1 MEEVP
6 NSKRPRL
13 NWRNEDMIK
22 AMEVVE
28 SKGKSISA
36 AAKMFNVPRKTLD
49 DRVKG
54 RIKHGSKPGVC
65 TALTFIQEKS
75 LVNYLLYMAERGFPL
90 TRTMVKAFALA
101 IAKRSGCAYRFNE
114 ELGPSDHWWQLFK
127 KRHPIIR
134 LRKAD
139 SLERSRA
146 EHLQEDVTMEYFIKL
161 ESLLENGGLKNKP
174 RQLINCDETFLPLDC
189 SREKV
194 VAAKGSKVVYNQNV
208 GTSEH
213 ITLLCC
219 VSAAGFPMPPM
230 IIYAKSFPGGQY
242 RFDGPEDALYAKSD
256 SGWIDSELFLAW
268 LRIFFVKFCV
278 PERPIMLLIDGHASH
293 ITVEAIDFCQA
304 NNIILF
310 CLPPHTT
317 HALQPLD
324 MSVFKSLKD
333 RFSKAVRALSFTKKN
348 FVVTK
353 REFSKVLKSP
363 LDHAFSIPN
372 IKNGFRKCGI
382 YPLNPDAI
390 PQTK

>member
-139 SLERSRA
+139 SLERS
-146 EHLQEDVTMEYFIKL
+146 
-161 ESLLENGGLKNKP
+161 
-174 RQLINCDETFLPLDC
+174 
-189 SREKV
+189 
-194 VAAKGSKVVYNQNV
+194 
-208 GTSEH
+208 
-213 ITLLCC
+213 
-219 VSAAGFPMPPM
+219 
-230 IIYAKSFPGGQY
+230 
-242 RFDGPEDALYAKSD
+242 
-256 SGWIDSELFLAW
+256 
-268 LRIFFVKFCV
+268 
-278 PERPIMLLIDGHASH
+278 
-293 ITVEAIDFCQA
+293 
-304 NNIILF
+304 
-310 CLPPHTT
+310 
-317 HALQPLD
+317 
-324 MSVFKSLKD
+324 
-333 RFSKAVRALSFTKKN
+333 
-348 FVVTK
+348 
-353 REFSKVLKSP
+353 
-363 LDHAFSIPN
+363 
-372 IKNGFRKCGI
+372 
-382 YPLNPDAI
+382 
-390 PQTK
+390 